1 MGLSRLRYEF
11 LTSIHNAG
19 ITLNSNLQNLF
30 VPIFDLHG
38 IAESYFPTIR
48 NPHPPQD
55 LYNAR
60 MARATYFT
68 NLYCKSNRLVL
79 LFAHVCPI
87 TLSFSVFFLA
97 LPKSGEAV
105 KVGLRKWTGSLTS
118 SFRLF
123 VVRIWTP
130 WMLECAQ
137 NKSGWQ
143 WTSLE
148 RWRFVG
154 FCLSRRN
161 NARIGRRSATDG
173 FWMISFN
180 SFQQEVVPATVII
193 YFPARPRM
201 FGSLQT
207 AIATSEL
214 ISVQSKVW
222 WNWLVGPFKDLTRL
236 YYPINIYFIYL

>member
-1 MGLSRLRYEF
+1 MHAWRVPPISRI
-11 LTSIHNAG
+11 SSASQKKG
-19 ITLNSNLQNLF
+19 I
-30 VPIFDLHG
+30 
-38 IAESYFPTIR
+38 
-48 NPHPPQD
+48 
-55 LYNAR
+55 
-60 MARATYFT
+60 
-68 NLYCKSNRLVL
+68 VL

-97 LPKSGEAV
+97 LPK
-105 KVGLRKWTGSLTS
+105 WTGSLTS
-118 SFRLF
+118 LF
-123 VVRIWTP
+123 WLFVVHVVRIWTP

-193 YFPARPRM
+193 YFPATQRM

-222 WNWLVGPFKDLTRL
+222 WNWLVGPFKDLTL
-236 YYPINIYFIYL
+236 YYPINIYLTL